1 MKLSCA
7 WFDLFSETPEVMQ
20 MATLHL
26 IVGLP
31 CAGKTTF
38 AKQLELEQHALR
50 FTPDEWHTRLFGQDF
65 TLDLEHL
72 DHNARHDLIETM
84 MWDVAA
90 RALQLGT
97 NVILDFGFW
106 GKSER
111 EDYRARASQLGA
123 RSVVHFLNVP
133 EEVLLA
139 RLEIRNA
146 NLPAGTFQIPAS
158 KLLEWM
164 KIFQAPT
171 EDELEA

>member
-1 MKLSCA
+1 
-7 WFDLFSETPEVMQ
+7 

-38 AKQLELEQHALR
+38 AKQLELEQSALR
-50 FTPDEWHTRLFGQDF
+50 LTPDEWHTRLFGQDF
-65 TLDLEHL
+65 RLDFQHP
-72 DHNARHDLIETM
+72 DHDARHTLIEEI

-123 RSVVHFLNVP
+123 SSVVHFLDVP
-133 EEVLLA
+133 EEMLLA
-139 RLEIRNA
+139 RLEVRNA
-146 NLPAGTFQIPAS
+146 NLTAGTFQIPAD

-164 KIFQAPT
+164 QFFQAPS
-171 EDELEA
+171 EDELT

>member
-1 MKLSCA
+1 
-7 WFDLFSETPEVMQ
+7 

-38 AKQLELEQHALR
+38 AKKLELEVSALR
-50 FTPDEWHTRLFGQDF
+50 FTPDEWHTRLFG
-65 TLDLEHL
+65 LDLEHP
-72 DHNARHDLIETM
+72 DHDARHDLIESM

-111 EDYRARASQLGA
+111 EEYRTRAAQLGA
-123 RSVVHFLNVP
+123 NTIIYFLNVP

-139 RLEIRNA
+139 RLEVRNA
-146 NLPAGTFQIPAS
+146 NLPPGTFQIPES

-164 KIFQAPT
+164 QIFQAPT
-171 EDELEA
+171 ADELEST

>member
-1 MKLSCA
+1 MS
-7 WFDLFSETPEVMQ
+7 
-20 MATLHL
+20 TLYL

-38 AKQLELEQHALR
+38 AKQLELEQSALR

-65 TLDLEHL
+65 GLDLEHP

-84 MWDVAA
+84 MWEVAA

-111 EDYRARASQLGA
+111 IDYRARASQLGA
-123 RSVVHFLNVP
+123 NCIVHFLNVP
-133 EEVLLA
+133 EEELLA

-146 NLPAGTFQIPAS
+146 NLPAGAFAIPAA
-158 KLLEWM
+158 KLLEWIQ
-164 KIFQAPT
+164 IFQAPSK
-171 EDELEA
+171 DELA

>member
-1 MKLSCA
+1 
-7 WFDLFSETPEVMQ
+7 

-38 AKQLELEQHALR
+38 AKTLELEQHALR
-50 FTPDEWHTRLFGQDF
+50 FTPDEWHTRLFGMDF
-65 TLDLEHL
+65 TLDFQHPEH
-72 DHNARHDLIETM
+72 DARHGLIESM
-84 MWDVAA
+84 MWDVAT

-111 EDYRARASQLGA
+111 EDYRARATELGA
-123 RSVVHFLNVP
+123 NTIIHFLNVP
-133 EEVLLA
+133 EQVLLE

-146 NLPAGTFQIPAS
+146 NLPAGTFQIPAA
-158 KLLEWM
+158 KLREWM
-164 KIFQAPT
+164 QIFQAPSL
-171 EDELEA
+171 DELEI

>member
-1 MKLSCA
+1 MS
-7 WFDLFSETPEVMQ
+7 
-20 MATLHL
+20 TLHL

-38 AKQLELEQHALR
+38 AKQLELEQDALR
-50 FTPDEWHTRLFGQDF
+50 FTPDEWHTQLFG
-65 TLDLEHL
+65 LDLEHP
-72 DHNARHDLIETM
+72 DHDARHGLIEAII
-84 MWDVAA
+84 WDVAA

-123 RSVVHFLNVP
+123 ESVVYFLNVP
-133 EEVLLA
+133 EQELLA

-146 NLPAGTFQIPAS
+146 NLPAGTFQIPVS

-164 KIFQAPT
+164 QIFQTPT
-171 EDELEA
+171 EDELT

>member
-1 MKLSCA
+1 
-7 WFDLFSETPEVMQ
+7 

-31 CAGKTTF
+31 CAGKTTY
-38 AKQLELEQHALR
+38 AKTLELEESALR

-65 TLDLEHL
+65 GLDLEHPEH
-72 DHNARHDLIETM
+72 DSRHGLIETM

-111 EDYRARASQLGA
+111 EDYRARASQVGA
-123 RSVVHFLNVP
+123 NTSIHFLNVP
-133 EEVLLA
+133 EEELLA
-139 RLEIRNA
+139 RLEVRNA
-146 NLPAGTFQIPAS
+146 NLPAGTFQIPAA
-158 KLLEWM
+158 KLREWM
-164 KIFQAPT
+164 QIFQAPSA
-171 EDELEA
+171 DELGVQ

>member
-1 MKLSCA
+1 M
-7 WFDLFSETPEVMQ
+7 T
-20 MATLHL
+20 TLHL

-31 CAGKTTF
+31 CAGKTTY
-38 AKQLELEQHALR
+38 AKQLEQDALR
-50 FTPDEWHTRLFGQDF
+50 FTPDEWHTQLFGQD
-65 TLDLEHL
+65 LKHP
-72 DHNARHDLIETM
+72 DHDTRHDLIESI

-111 EDYRARASQLGA
+111 IDYRARASQLGA
-123 RSVVHFLNVP
+123 DSKVHFLDVP
-133 EEVLLA
+133 EQELLA

-158 KLLEWM
+158 KLRDWM
-164 KIFQAPT
+164 QIFQTPT
-171 EDELEA
+171 EDELT

>member
-1 MKLSCA
+1 
-7 WFDLFSETPEVMQ
+7 

-38 AKQLELEQHALR
+38 AKQLELEQSALR

-65 TLDLEHL
+65 GLDLEHP
-72 DHNARHDLIETM
+72 DHDARHGLIETL

-90 RALQLGT
+90 RALRLGT

-111 EDYRARASQLGA
+111 EDYRARAAQVGA
-123 RSVVHFLNVP
+123 NTIIHFLNVP
-133 EEVLLA
+133 KEILLA
-139 RLEIRNA
+139 RLETRNA
-146 NLPAGTFQIPAS
+146 NIPAGTFQIPTS

-164 KIFQAPT
+164 QIFQAPT
-171 EDELEA
+171 EDELT

>member
-1 MKLSCA
+1 
-7 WFDLFSETPEVMQ
+7 

-38 AKQLELEQHALR
+38 AKQLELEQSALR

-65 TLDLEHL
+65 TLEFVHP
-72 DHNARHDLIETM
+72 DHDARHGLIEAM

-111 EDYRARASQLGA
+111 IDYRARAAQLGA
-123 RSVVHFLNVP
+123 NSMVHFLNVP
-133 EEVLLA
+133 EEELLS
-139 RLEIRNA
+139 RLEVRNT
-146 NLPAGTFQIPAS
+146 NLPAGTFQIPAV
-158 KLLEWM
+158 KLREWM
-164 KIFQAPT
+164 QIFQTPSD
-171 EDELEA
+171 DELT

>member
-1 MKLSCA
+1 
-7 WFDLFSETPEVMQ
+7 

-31 CAGKTTF
+31 CSGKTTF
-38 AKQLELEQHALR
+38 AKQLELEVSALR
-50 FTPDEWHTRLFGQDF
+50 LTPDEWHTRLFG
-65 TLDLEHL
+65 LDLEHPEH
-72 DHNARHDLIETM
+72 DARHDLIEAI

-111 EDYRARASQLGA
+111 IDYRTRASQLGVDS
-123 RSVVHFLNVP
+123 RVHFLNVP
-133 EEVLLA
+133 EAELLA
-139 RLEIRNA
+139 RLEVRNA
-146 NLPAGTFQIPAS
+146 NLPAGTFQIPPS

-164 KIFQAPT
+164 QIFQTPT
-171 EDELEA
+171 EDELT

>member
-1 MKLSCA
+1 
-7 WFDLFSETPEVMQ
+7 

-31 CAGKTTF
+31 CAGKTTL
-38 AKQLELEQHALR
+38 AKQLELEQSALR
-50 FTPDEWHTRLFGQDF
+50 FTPDEWHTRLFG
-65 TLDLEHL
+65 LDLEHP
-72 DHNARHDLIETM
+72 DHDARHGLIETM

-90 RALQLGT
+90 RALHLGT

-123 RSVVHFLNVP
+123 RSTVHFLNVP
-133 EEVLLA
+133 LAELLA
-139 RLEIRNA
+139 RLEIRNT

-158 KLLEWM
+158 KLLEWTQ
-164 KIFQAPT
+164 IFQAPS
-171 EDELEA
+171 EDELT

>member
-1 MKLSCA
+1 
-7 WFDLFSETPEVMQ
+7 

-31 CAGKTTF
+31 CAGKTTY

-50 FTPDEWHTRLFGQDF
+50 LTPDEWHTRLFGQDF
-65 TLDLEHL
+65 GLDLQHP
-72 DHNARHDLIETM
+72 DHDARHDLIESI

-111 EDYRARASQLGA
+111 IDYRARASQLGVD
-123 RSVVHFLNVP
+123 SVVHFLNVP
-133 EEVLLA
+133 EQELLA

-146 NLPAGTFQIPAS
+146 NAPAGTFQIPAS

-164 KIFQAPT
+164 QVFQAPT
-171 EDELEA
+171 EEELA

>member
-1 MKLSCA
+1 
-7 WFDLFSETPEVMQ
+7 

-38 AKQLELEQHALR
+38 AKQLELEQSALR
-50 FTPDEWHTRLFGQDF
+50 LTPDEWHTRLFGQDF
-65 TLDLEHL
+65 DLDFQHPEH
-72 DHNARHDLIETM
+72 DARHALIEGI

-111 EDYRARASQLGA
+111 EEYRTRASQLGA
-123 RSVVHFLNVP
+123 SSMVHFLNVP
-133 EEVLLA
+133 EQELLA
-139 RLEIRNA
+139 RLETRNA

-158 KLLEWM
+158 KLKEWM
-164 KIFQAPT
+164 QIFQAPN
-171 EDELEA
+171 EDELEHQPQPSAGSSTITP

>member
-1 MKLSCA
+1 
-7 WFDLFSETPEVMQ
+7 

-38 AKQLELEQHALR
+38 AKKLELEVSALR
-50 FTPDEWHTRLFGQDF
+50 FTPDEWHTRLFG
-65 TLDLEHL
+65 LDLEHP
-72 DHNARHDLIETM
+72 DHDARHDLIESM
-84 MWDVAA
+84 MWGVAA

-111 EDYRARASQLGA
+111 EEYRARAAQFGA
-123 RSVVHFLNVP
+123 NTIIHFLNVP
-133 EEVLLA
+133 EEELLA
-139 RLEIRNA
+139 RLEVRNA
-146 NLPAGTFQIPAS
+146 NLPPGTFQIPES

-164 KIFQAPT
+164 QIFQAPSA
-171 EDELEA
+171 DELEST